1 MIFGNVDF
9 EIIYKKSFCP
19 DWKKI
24 YQSVAILFYN
34 WQTQKKISEPTEP
47 VEPILYRNYLW
58 VILRNYSS
66 FDSAL
71 TFTTSNRR
79 DNLT

>member
-1 MIFGNVDF
+1 MIFGNLDF

-34 WQTQKKISEPTEP
+34 WQTRKKISEPTEP
-47 VEPILYRNYLW
+47 VEPIQELSMGDPKKLL
-58 VILRNYSS
+58 VI
-66 FDSAL
+66 
-71 TFTTSNRR
+71 
-79 DNLT
+79 